1 MLITVGGQCQ
11 GQLARNRVGLC
22 GWSYETKDGEYVGLT
37 ERHKIVNSGESIY
50 QRVKSG
56 LRLAYDPLAVA
67 GSRLI
72 TLTPDQTKLAIVEL
86 IDVREEILSISYSN
100 LLYIAYEDFWTYS
113 KIFSIFFANHTYF
126 IDKSTRIFV

>member
-22 GWSYETKDGEYVGLT
+22 GWSYETNDGEYVGLT
-37 ERHKIVNSGESIY
+37 ERHKIVNSGVTIY

-56 LRLAYDPLAVA
+56 LLLAYDPLAVA

-86 IDVREEILSISYSN
+86 DGTISVWRAN
-100 LLYIAYEDFWTYS
+100 DLTLL
-113 KIFSIFFANHTYF
+113 
-126 IDKSTRIFV
+126 